1 MTSLAAIRKQIAA
14 LEAEAAQITKAEMS
28 AAIAKIKELMQTF
41 GLTAEH
47 LGVTTARGKTSVTK
61 KSKSK
66 PKQSRAGKVK
76 YADPKTGKTWSGFG
90 RAPAWIAAAKS
101 RDAFLVDKS
110 GVVIAKAPAASKKV
124 AKSASKVEKPAA
136 KPPAKKAA
144 RATAAAAP
152 ATATKKSVAKKAG
165 AKVKAKKSASKKV
178 VSRGAAT
185 AVKPESTSSAG
196 E

>member
-1 MTSLAAIRKQIAA
+1 
-14 LEAEAAQITKAEMS
+14 MS

-41 GLTAEH
+41 GLTVEH

-61 KSKSK
+61 KSK

-124 AKSASKVEKPAA
+124 AKSASKVEKAAA
-136 KPPAKKAA
+136 KPAAKKAA

>member
-1 MTSLAAIRKQIAA
+1 MSTAIV
-14 LEAEAAQITKAEMS
+14 
-28 AAIAKIKELMQTF
+28 KIKELMQTF

-47 LGVTTARGKTSVTK
+47 LGLTAARGKTSVTK

-66 PKQSRAGKVK
+66 QSGAGKVK

-110 GVVIAKAPAASKKV
+110 GVVISKTPAASKKV
-124 AKSASKVEKPAA
+124 AKSARKAEKPAA
-136 KPPAKKAA
+136 KPAAKKTV

-152 ATATKKSVAKKAG
+152 ATATRKPVAKKAG
-165 AKVKAKKSASKKV
+165 AKVKAKKSASKKA

-185 AVKPESTSSAG
+185 AVKPEQTSSTS

>member
-1 MTSLAAIRKQIAA
+1 
-14 LEAEAAQITKAEMS
+14 MS
-28 AAIAKIKELMQTF
+28 AAIAKIKDLVQTF

-47 LGVTTARGKTSVTK
+47 LGLTAARGKTSSAK

-66 PKQSRAGKVK
+66 PKQSGAGKIK

-90 RAPAWIAAAKS
+90 RAPAWIAAAKN

-110 GVVIAKAPAASKKV
+110 DVVISKAPAASKKV
-124 AKSASKVEKPAA
+124 AKSASKVA
-136 KPPAKKAA
+136 KPSAKKTA
-144 RATAAAAP
+144 RATAAVAPTTAAKKP
-152 ATATKKSVAKKAG
+152 AAKKAG

-178 VSRGAAT
+178 ASRGAAT
-185 AVKPESTSSAG
+185 AVKPEPTSSAS

>member
-1 MTSLAAIRKQIAA
+1 
-14 LEAEAAQITKAEMS
+14 MS

-47 LGVTTARGKTSVTK
+47 LGLTTARGKTSVTK
-61 KSKSK
+61 KSK
-66 PKQSRAGKVK
+66 PKQSGAGRVK

-110 GVVIAKAPAASKKV
+110 GVVIAKAAPKTPAASKK
-124 AKSASKVEKPAA
+124 AGKAARTAAKPAA
-136 KPPAKKAA
+136 KPPVKETA
-144 RATAAAAP
+144 RATAATAPTTAPRKAA
-152 ATATKKSVAKKAG
+152 AKKAG
-165 AKVKAKKSASKKV
+165 AKVKAKKSAGKKV
-178 VSRGAAT
+178 ASRDAAT
-185 AVKPESTSSAG
+185 AVKSEPTSSAG

>member
-1 MTSLAAIRKQIAA
+1 MTSLAAIKKQIAA
-14 LEAEAAQITKAEMS
+14 LEAEAARITKAEMS
-28 AAIAKIKELMQTF
+28 TAIAKIKELIQTF

-47 LGVTTARGKTSVTK
+47 LGLTAARGKNSVSK
-61 KSKSK
+61 KSTSK
-66 PKQSRAGKVK
+66 QTGAGKVK

-90 RAPAWIAAAKS
+90 RAPAWIAAAKNRS
-101 RDAFLVDKS
+101 AFLVDKS
-110 GVVIAKAPAASKKV
+110 DVVISKAPAAGKKV
-124 AKSASKVEKPAA
+124 AKPARKVEEPAA
-136 KPPAKKAA
+136 KPPAKK
-144 RATAAAAP
+144 
-152 ATATKKSVAKKAG
+152 TATKKPVAKKAG